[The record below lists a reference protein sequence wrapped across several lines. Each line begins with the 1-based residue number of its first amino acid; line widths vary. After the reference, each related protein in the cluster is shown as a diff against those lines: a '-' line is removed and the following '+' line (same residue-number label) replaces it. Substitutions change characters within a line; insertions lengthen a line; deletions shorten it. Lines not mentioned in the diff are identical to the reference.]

1 MKKRSGVRP
10 VGEHARVYEQIKAK
24 YAAKA
29 AAEAEAKAAASKD
42 ILLDSSSKKIGGA
55 NGTGPIAEVE
65 PQDEWIL
72 SIETRVMAMKTRE
85 QKRRSEALRKRR
97 AILESQKK
105 QDTQF
110 ERWEKIA
117 ERASESENGNAN
129 A

>member
-1 MKKRSGVRP
+1 M
-10 VGEHARVYEQIKAK
+10 
-24 YAAKA
+24 
-29 AAEAEAKAAASKD
+29 KAAASKD
-42 ILLDSSSKKIGGA
+42 ILLNSSSNKIGGA

-117 ERASESENGNAN
+117 ERASESENGNGNLISSTATGK
-129 A
+129 AAIKKRILKTLAKGQPQDQQ